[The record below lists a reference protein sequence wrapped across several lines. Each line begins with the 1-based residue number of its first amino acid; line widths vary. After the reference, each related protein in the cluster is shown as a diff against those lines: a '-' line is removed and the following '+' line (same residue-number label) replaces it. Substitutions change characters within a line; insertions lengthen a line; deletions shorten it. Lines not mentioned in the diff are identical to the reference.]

1 MKVTEDPAIEGEV
14 ASIRD
19 ICVGARTTTLVHVSS
34 PRSPVG
40 PLIPEKVAVTLIGP
54 GSVSGLTRIYAE
66 AVPLE
71 SVSPPHTVMLSTS
84 TTTVA
89 EGTGDPELSMIDR
102 DISNVSPRIVLLS
115 GSRSSGLSIVSTV

>member
-1 MKVTEDPAIEGEV
+1 M
-14 ASIRD
+14 
-19 ICVGARTTTLVHVSS
+19 
-34 PRSPVG
+34 G
-40 PLIPEKVAVTLIGP
+40 PLIPEKVAVILIGP
-54 GSVSGLTRIYAE
+54 GSLSGLTRIDAE
-66 AVPLE
+66 AVPFK

>member
-1 MKVTEDPAIEGEV
+1 M
-14 ASIRD
+14 
-19 ICVGARTTTLVHVSS
+19 TLVQVSS
-34 PRSPVG
+34 PRRPVG

-54 GSVSGLTRIYAE
+54 GSLSGLTKIDGE

-89 EGTGDPELSMIDR
+89 EETGDPELSMIDR
-102 DISNVSPRIVLLS
+102 DMSKVSPRVVLLS
-115 GSRSSGLSIVSTV
+115 GSRSSGLSIVRTV

>member
-1 MKVTEDPAIEGEV
+1 MKVTEDPAIEGDV
-14 ASIRD
+14 ASFRTS
-19 ICVGARTTTLVHVSS
+19 CVGARTTTLVHVSS
-34 PRSPVG
+34 PRRPVG

-54 GSVSGLTRIYAE
+54 GSLSGLTKIDAE

-89 EGTGDPELSMIDR
+89 EETGDPELSMIDR
-102 DISNVSPRIVLLS
+102 DMSKVSPRIVLLS
-115 GSRSSGLSIVSTV
+115 GSRSSGLSIVRTV